1 MLLVASLASWVW
13 WGPWPEVE
21 QGKIFPDADA
31 VVILGGGDYARW
43 DQALEMAKRYPA
55 LPLIVTGD
63 ENHIVGYLEKHGIPK
78 ECVLHEQVAT
88 STVENARFTKPM
100 LDKIGAKRVILVTN
114 WFHVPRSLAIFR
126 KYQPGREFVVSF
138 APKPESLNTWD
149 KGAWRRERL
158 ASLHKLLVYGVW
170 SWGGGGEEEIQDG
183 KTQEN

>member
-158 ASLHKLLVYGVW
+158 ASLHNLLVYGVW